1 MLVCTA
7 YRFEVYLPHSAL
19 LSTELFWRDRCFVS
33 KEGEATNWGCQDDT
47 CTKKKGTEKSRPQ
60 LLEVQD
66 KGLDQFFTSF
76 TYFTRMA
83 SWTSG
88 QVEFWQD
95 RHANQ
100 IASGVQGGLLVYILV
115 VPTAVDPAD
124 RQPFV
129 YNRC

>member
-1 MLVCTA
+1 MYQKKAKRQIGGVKTTHA
-7 YRFEVYLPHSAL
+7 QRKKGQKRAG
-19 LSTELFWRDRCFVS
+19 RR
-33 KEGEATNWGCQDDT
+33 T
-47 CTKKKGTEKSRPQ
+47 CTKNKGTEKSRPQ

-66 KGLDQFFTSF
+66 KGLDQFFTRF
-76 TYFTRMA
+76 TDFTRMA

-124 RQPFV
+124 RQPIV
-129 YNRC
+129 YDRC

>member
-1 MLVCTA
+1 M
-7 YRFEVYLPHSAL
+7 
-19 LSTELFWRDRCFVS
+19 
-33 KEGEATNWGCQDDT
+33 
-47 CTKKKGTEKSRPQ
+47 
-60 LLEVQD
+60 EVQD
-66 KGLDQFFTSF
+66 KDLDQFFTSF
-76 TYFTRMA
+76 TNCTKMA

-124 RQPFV
+124 RQPIA
-129 YNRC
+129 YDRC